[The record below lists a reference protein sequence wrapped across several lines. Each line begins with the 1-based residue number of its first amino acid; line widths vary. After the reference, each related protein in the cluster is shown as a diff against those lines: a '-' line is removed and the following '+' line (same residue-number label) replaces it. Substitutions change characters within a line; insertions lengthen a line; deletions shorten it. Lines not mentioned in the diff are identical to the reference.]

1 MSILAQYLILG
12 QQQTLDS
19 AHQRTTLTS
28 QIGSS
33 LTDESRLEQVAG
45 TDTDTQR
52 QRTIHR
58 LASSVLIDSERRVQ
72 ATTLK
77 EHGTQRRTRP
87 LRSDHDHVNIRR
99 RNNARTIVPSDCE
112 TMREIQGL
120 ASCQIRLHRR
130 PYRHYGSVGQQAHDD
145 RGLVASLLDTEQ
157 SLTRNPSVLNRFI
170 VSLTLALANDYVE
183 TIVTKVQ

>member
-52 QRTIHR
+52 QRTI
-58 LASSVLIDSERRVQ
+58 Q

-99 RNNARTIVPSDCE
+99 RNNARTIVPSDRE

-120 ASCQIRLHRR
+120 TSCQIRLHRR

-183 TIVTKVQ
+183 AIVTKVQ

>member
-19 AHQRTTLTS
+19 AHQGTTLTS

-87 LRSDHDHVNIRR
+87 LRSDHDHVNIRG
-99 RNNARTIVPSDCE
+99 RNNARTIVPSDRK

-130 PYRHYGSVGQQAHDD
+130 PYRHYGSVGQ
-145 RGLVASLLDTEQ
+145 
-157 SLTRNPSVLNRFI
+157 
-170 VSLTLALANDYVE
+170 
-183 TIVTKVQ
+183 